1 MVTTIGLVGC
11 GAWGK
16 NILRD
21 LLNLGCQVYVADH
34 HPPNRLIV
42 LEMGAAQVFINS
54 DDFPVCD
61 GYIVAVPIPDIAPVC
76 ARLLKYRKPIFAEKT
91 LCLTLEMADELES
104 LGGNE
109 YLFAMHKWHYHPGI
123 EALRIVAQSGR
134 IGQLREL
141 FSIRHG
147 WNTSFQGGDIFW
159 GWAIHDLTIVKHI
172 FGYIP
177 DNVSSANIIR
187 DPNGLPISL
196 TAILGQGPIANLLVN
211 GRHAEK
217 ITSVSIH
224 GEKGTALLH
233 DAYDPFILVKD
244 EIGQEKIPIDVTFP
258 LYLELKEF
266 VEYLG
271 GGPQPRCGLKEAK
284 EMTRIILKLKQKA
297 ITI

>member
-1 MVTTIGLVGC
+1 M
-11 GAWGK
+11 
-16 NILRD
+16 
-21 LLNLGCQVYVADH
+21 
-34 HPPNRLIV
+34 
-42 LEMGAAQVFINS
+42 
-54 DDFPVCD
+54 
-61 GYIVAVPIPDIAPVC
+61 
-76 ARLLKYRKPIFAEKT
+76 
-91 LCLTLEMADELES
+91 
-104 LGGNE
+104 
-109 YLFAMHKWHYHPGI
+109 
-123 EALRIVAQSGR
+123 
-134 IGQLREL
+134 
-141 FSIRHG
+141 
-147 WNTSFQGGDIFW
+147 
-159 GWAIHDLTIVKHI
+159 
-172 FGYIP
+172 
-177 DNVSSANIIR
+177 SSANIIR